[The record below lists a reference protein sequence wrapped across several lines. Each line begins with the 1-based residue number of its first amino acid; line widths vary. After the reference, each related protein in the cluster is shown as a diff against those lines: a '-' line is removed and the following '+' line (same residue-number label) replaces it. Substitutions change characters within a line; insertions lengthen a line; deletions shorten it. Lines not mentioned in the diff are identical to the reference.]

1 MPLFRPSE
9 RQTNV
14 FLTQLRPHGVSGA
27 QAGRAP
33 EAVASA
39 LHNIFGFRSDAGWGS
54 TESTRG
60 RIWVQWVAFSPV
72 MTGTRSMPEAQIAD
86 GLRRAVRS
94 AEAQLG
100 GGARLLL
107 PGEAVPSRAAPT
119 PPPAT
124 PPPPASAGTP
134 EAPTAETSTGRPARR
149 RRSRTP
155 PASEAEAEF
164 IAQGGEDAGS
174 ALPDWV
180 VPVAVI
186 GGVTVVSAI
195 GILIWANR
203 APSRVS
209 ANRRPRRRRIKSNT
223 HRSILLDR
231 TEGDTWVVRSSNPDV
246 QRVLTSMAGRGLP
259 ASTGSS
265 AEPAMQ
271 WKLNRARRDMIW
283 SALRSHL
290 KSERASRD
298 GLVHWADQRVY
309 DFFSPEHA

>member
-1 MPLFRPSE
+1 MIY
-9 RQTNV
+9 RQSTTRRNV
-14 FLTQLRPHGVSGA
+14 FVTQLRPYRVSSE
-27 QAGRAP
+27 QAPRVP
-33 EAVASA
+33 NAVASA
-39 LHNIFGFRSDAGWGS
+39 LRGIFDRHASAGWGS
-54 TESTRG
+54 TEATRG
-60 RIWVQWVAFSPV
+60 RIWVQW
-72 MTGTRSMPEAQIAD
+72 TGCSAALTSCPAREVED

-107 PGEAVPSRAAPT
+107 PGQAAPAGAS
-119 PPPAT
+119 PAAPPAT
-124 PPPPASAGTP
+124 PPPPASVGTP
-134 EAPTAETSTGRPARR
+134 EAATAATSTGRPASRP
-149 RRSRTP
+149 RSPTRP
-155 PASEAEAEF
+155 SSQAEAEF
-164 IAQGGEDAGS
+164 IAEGGESAGS
-174 ALPDWV
+174 ALPDWAM
-180 VPVAVI
+180 PVAVI

-209 ANRRPRRRRIKSNT
+209 ANRRSRRRRVKSNT
-223 HRSILLDR
+223 HRSILLDH

-259 ASTGSS
+259 AGTGSS